1 MKKTEKKPYERVHV
15 FYSGRVQGV
24 GFRYTVEKLALDL
37 ELTGWVK
44 NLPDGRVE
52 MMAEGPRERIEN
64 LIYKLD
70 KFYGDKIKHKDTD
83 WLDARGGFTDFI
95 ITY

>member
-1 MKKTEKKPYERVHV
+1 MVRAHII
-15 FYSGRVQGV
+15 FSGTVQGV
-24 GFRYTVEKLALDL
+24 GFRYTSQRFAR
-37 ELTGWVK
+37 ELKVNGWVK

-52 MMAEGPRERIEN
+52 MTAEGTREQLEN

-70 KFYGDKIKHKDTD
+70 KRFEISHKDLD
-83 WLDARGGFTDFI
+83 WVDARNQFTGFE

>member
-1 MKKTEKKPYERVHV
+1 MVRSHV
-15 FYSGRVQGV
+15 FFSGTVQGV
-24 GFRYTVEKLALDL
+24 GFRYTTQRFAHELKLN
-37 ELTGWVK
+37 GWVK

-52 MMAEGPRERIEN
+52 MMAEGSRERIEN

-70 KFYGDKIKHKDTD
+70 KHYGDKIAHKDID
-83 WLDARGGFTDFI
+83 WHDTLRQFKGFE

>member
-1 MKKTEKKPYERVHV
+1 MVRSHII
-15 FYSGRVQGV
+15 FSGTVQGV
-24 GFRYTVEKLALDL
+24 GFRFTSQRFALQL
-37 ELTGWVK
+37 KLTGWVK

-70 KFYGDKIKHKDTD
+70 KHYDGKVKSRDID
-83 WLDARGGFTDFI
+83 WLDARGQFTDFV

>member
-1 MKKTEKKPYERVHV
+1 MVRSHV
-15 FYSGRVQGV
+15 FFSGTVQGV
-24 GFRYTVEKLALDL
+24 GFRYTAQAFAL
-37 ELTGWVK
+37 ELKLNGWIK

-70 KFYGDKIKHKDTD
+70 KYYSDNIKAKDID
-83 WLDARGGFTDFI
+83 WHDNLRKFTGFDI
-95 ITY
+95 AY

>member
-1 MKKTEKKPYERVHV
+1 MVRSHV
-15 FYSGRVQGV
+15 FFSGTVQGI
-24 GFRYTVEKLALDL
+24 GFRYTAKTFARELKLN
-37 ELTGWVK
+37 GWIK

-52 MMAEGPRERIEN
+52 MMAEGPRERVDN

-70 KFYGDKIKHKDTD
+70 KRYGEAIKAKDID
-83 WLDARGGFTDFI
+83 WHDQLRNFTGFD